1 VQITLVRVRNHR
13 QLTPR
18 GCSGAAAEEGYS
30 NAGSH
35 RYEQDIVTVIKDI
48 LCAVAVMVIHI
59 ENRNPLSA
67 IVCKACAAMA
77 ALLR

>member
-1 VQITLVRVRNHR
+1 M
-13 QLTPR
+13 
-18 GCSGAAAEEGYS
+18 Y
-30 NAGSH
+30 

-59 ENRNPLSA
+59 ENRNRLAPSF
-67 IVCKACAAMA
+67 VKACAAMA

>member
-1 VQITLVRVRNHR
+1 
-13 QLTPR
+13 LTPR
-18 GCSGAAAEEGYS
+18 GGSGVAAEGGIFERRIGVY
-30 NAGSH
+30 

-59 ENRNPLSA
+59 ENRNRLAPSF
-67 IVCKACAAMA
+67 VKACAAMA